1 MSLLRRSPNK
11 LRFREHRPTD
21 EALAAGRR
29 AAQIRAERD
38 ALAAR
43 EAAERDAAFPP
54 ILNAEGRVVGR
65 KRGGPGNRAPGT
77 ITDVAGRTVVV
88 VQTQAAPPPN
98 RSQLG
103 RLTPTAD
110 RRILEQF
117 RELPLAEPGKPPPVG
132 ERADIKRTVAKTFR
146 SIYDQW
152 QTHPTSEGDAA

>member
-1 MSLLRRSPNK
+1 MSILRHTPSK

-21 EALAAGRR
+21 EALEAGRR

-65 KRGGPGNRAPGT
+65 LRSDDSNRRHPVV
-77 ITDVAGRTVVV
+77 TDVAGRRSVLVRDV
-88 VQTQAAPPPN
+88 AAPPPN

-110 RRILEQF
+110 RRILEQYP
-117 RELPLAEPGKPPPVG
+117 EIPLAEPGTPRPVG
-132 ERADIKRTVAKTFR
+132 ERADIARTATRTFR

-152 QTHPTSEGDAA
+152 QQHPTSEGDL